1 MPARRADQPTAYSH
15 LAGREVSISSEAWK
29 HECEIAAITAMPIAK
44 RNTFLDGVQGS
55 TDREERGV
63 KGVRGE
69 AAICGHPATPALR
82 RRPALCLHI
91 AGTIPAPIC

>member
-1 MPARRADQPTAYSH
+1 MPARRADQPVAYSH
-15 LAGREVSISSEAWK
+15 LVGREVSISSEAWK

-69 AAICGHPATPALR
+69 AAVAALR
-82 RRPALCLHI
+82 AEVERYADILRRLP
-91 AGTIPAPIC
+91 